1 MMLHAVMDDGL
12 DAGFFSQGYCIH
24 GKWSSACT
32 KAQVTESVHQRQL
45 LFDAHLYFGPFA
57 A

>member
-1 MMLHAVMDDGL
+1 MMVL